1 MSKNTAVEW
10 LVTELRN
17 QIAEGTLDAIA
28 ISKLKM
34 QAKAMERE
42 QMIDA
47 YSNGWHDGQD
57 VILQQSKHMDKG
69 GDDAGTQYYNETYK
83 GGEQ

>member
-1 MSKNTAVEW
+1 MSKSTAVEW
-10 LVTELRN
+10 LVTQLRN
-17 QIAEGTLDAIA
+17 RIEEGTLDAIA

-42 QMIDA
+42 QMGEAFDE
-47 YSNGWHDGQD
+47 SRLTNQWC
-57 VILQQSKHMDKG
+57 ILTESAFQYKSFED
-69 GDDAGTQYYNETYK
+69 YYNQTYK